1 MEIKT
6 QITINATP
14 DKVWA
19 VLTDFKNYS
28 NWNPFIKSI
37 IGEPKVGS
45 QITVS
50 IVPPQ
55 GKKMIFK
62 PTVLAFKH
70 NNEFRW
76 IGRLLVKGVFD
87 GEHKFELIDN
97 GKGKTIF
104 HHSETFKG
112 ILVGF
117 FKKQLENN
125 TKKGFE
131 LMNESLKKRVENTI
145 NKENSNTE

>member
-6 QITINATP
+6 QIMINATP
-14 DKVWA
+14 EKVWR
-19 VLTDFKNYS
+19 VLTDFKNYP

-37 IGEPKVGS
+37 SGEPQVGR

-50 IVPPQ
+50 IVSPE
-55 GKKMIFK
+55 GKNMTFK
-62 PTVLAFKH
+62 PTVLAFEH
-70 NNEFRW
+70 NKEFRW
-76 IGRLLVKGVFD
+76 IGTLLFKGLFD

-97 GKGKTIF
+97 GNGTTIF
-104 HHSETFKG
+104 NHSETFKG
-112 ILVGF
+112 LLVRL

-131 LMNESLKKRVENTI
+131 LMNENLKKQVESI
-145 NKENSNTE
+145 